1 MKISIS
7 KLLFILVLI
16 NIISCNNNQEKPSKT
31 EQLELINDSINKNTI
46 EFISWDMSSKLK
58 EEYISK
64 IKANPE
70 KTDSLLLKFLVESN
84 FMEDGANEQLYSLD
98 YNKELNE
105 ILSVDEDK
113 LSKTSKKFI
122 KNAEKSGFNIVGEEG
137 NLYLNLK
144 SSYLKE
150 GIIDNL
156 DSLSKEYLNLYSYEI
171 DNRCCSDG
179 AFVISK
185 SEIANRIYQ
194 WGELANKVKDKA
206 YFRFAKGYFDSYLD
220 YLYVG
225 LDNSPAF
232 GWDNGEFDQESL
244 EAMEILISNYP
255 QSLAAKEFNTFMG
268 LLKESNM
275 KKSKEI
281 EEYIADRFE

>member
-1 MKISIS
+1 MKAYITTFFFF
-7 KLLFILVLI
+7 FILVAI
-16 NIISCNNNQEKPSKT
+16 TSCNNNQENSNIIEKKAVTIKSV
-31 EQLELINDSINKNTI
+31 SNTTTQ
-46 EFISWDMSSKLK
+46 FISWEMSSKLK

-64 IKANPE
+64 IKANP
-70 KTDSLLLKFLVESN
+70 KKSDSILLKFLAEST
-84 FMEDGANEQLYSLD
+84 FMEDGANEQLYTLD
-98 YNKELNE
+98 YHEELNE
-105 ILSVDEDK
+105 ILSIDEDK

-122 KNAEKSGFNIVGEEG
+122 EDAENSGFKIVGEEG
-137 NLYLNLK
+137 NLYLVLE
-144 SSYLKE
+144 SSFLKE
-150 GIIDNL
+150 GIINNL
-156 DSLSKEYLNLYSYEI
+156 DSLSKEYLNLYCYDT

-185 SEIANRIYQ
+185 SEIVNRIYQ
-194 WGELANKVKDKA
+194 WGELAKKVRDKA

-244 EAMEILISNYP
+244 EAMEILVSNQP